1 MSLSFE
7 GLMPLKVH
15 GVVDTVVLTGIYMNI
30 CVKHTA
36 ADAFNRGYDI
46 VVLRDY
52 VRIFRVVDHEHGLKY
67 MEKIY
72 GAKIMTAD
80 EFLEN
85 IVKV

>member
-1 MSLSFE
+1 
-7 GLMPLKVH
+7 
-15 GVVDTVVLTGIYMNI
+15 
-30 CVKHTA
+30 
-36 ADAFNRGYDI
+36 
-46 VVLRDY
+46 
-52 VRIFRVVDHEHGLKY
+52 VDHEHGLKY